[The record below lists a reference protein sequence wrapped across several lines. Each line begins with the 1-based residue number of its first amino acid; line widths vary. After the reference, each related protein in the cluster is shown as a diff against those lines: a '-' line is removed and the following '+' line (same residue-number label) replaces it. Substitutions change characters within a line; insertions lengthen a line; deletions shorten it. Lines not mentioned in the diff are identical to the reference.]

1 MPKIIA
7 IYPTDKQ
14 ESTKFLNRI
23 NTYLKRKLNEDW
35 LCVKLNFSEK
45 EHVDCIEFIS
55 TVNDKFIL
63 FMGHGRSDK
72 LFGSC
77 SKESSDF
84 VSLEAM
90 QYNESIYKNE
100 NFINVE
106 NIRAFKD
113 KILFSFSCN
122 SNRNDKNSLGRN
134 AILNG
139 VKSFV
144 GFGDIPTDYI
154 DILLVKKQ
162 KISYDDIFPKR
173 AIAVYKGLIIKI
185 IKQSL
190 FVSIQNNYTVQG
202 LVDLIKIQTN
212 KEMQNLILS
221 KNKNRHK
228 KILVAKLF
236 DFKSEILILGNCH
249 EKIVELPA

>member
-14 ESTKFLNRI
+14 ESTIFLNRI

-35 LCVKLNFSEK
+35 LCIKLNFSEK
-45 EHVDCIEFIS
+45 EHLDCIEFIS
-55 TVNDKFIL
+55 KVNYKFIF
-63 FMGHGRSDK
+63 FMGHGRSDR

-90 QYNESIYKNE
+90 QHNELIYKNE
-100 NFINVE
+100 NFIHID
-106 NIRAFKD
+106 NIKAFKD

-134 AILNG
+134 AIQHG

-154 DILLVKKQ
+154 DIWPTKKPRM
-162 KISYDDIFPKR
+162 SADDIFPKR
-173 AIAVYKGLIIKI
+173 AIAIYKGIIIKI
-185 IKQSL
+185 MKQCL
-190 FVSIQNNYTVQG
+190 FVSIQNSYTVQG
-202 LVDLIKIQTN
+202 LVDLIKIQTD

-221 KNKNRHK
+221 KNKNRQK
-228 KILVAKLF
+228 KIIVDKLF
-236 DFKSEILILGNCH
+236 DFKFEILVL
-249 EKIVELPA
+249 

>member
-1 MPKIIA
+1 MPKIVA

-14 ESTKFLNRI
+14 ESTNFLDRI
-23 NTYLKRKLNEDW
+23 NTYLKRKLNGDW
-35 LCVKLNFSEK
+35 LCIKLNFSEQ
-45 EHVDCIEFIS
+45 EHLDCIEFIS
-55 TVNDKFIL
+55 TTKDKFIL
-63 FMGHGRSDK
+63 FMGHGQSDK

-90 QYNESIYKNE
+90 QYNELIYKNE
-100 NFINVE
+100 NFIHIH
-106 NIRAFKD
+106 NIKAFKD

-134 AILNG
+134 AIQNG

-154 DILLVKKQ
+154 DIWPKK
-162 KISYDDIFPKR
+162 KPRMITAEVFPKR
-173 AIAVYKGLIIKI
+173 AISIYKGIIIKI
-185 IKQSL
+185 MKQSL
-190 FVSIQNNYTVQG
+190 FVSIQNSYTVQG
-202 LVDLIKIQTN
+202 LVDLIKIQTC
-212 KEMQNLILS
+212 KEIQNLILS

-228 KILVAKLF
+228 SVIIEKLF
-236 DFKSEILILGNCH
+236 VFKSDIVIFGNSFEC
-249 EKIVELPA
+249 ISN

>member
-1 MPKIIA
+1 MPNIIA

-23 NTYLKRKLNEDW
+23 NTYLKRRLNDNW
-35 LCVKLNFSEK
+35 LCIKLNFTDE
-45 EHVDCIEFIS
+45 EHLSCIEFIS
-55 TVNDKFIL
+55 RSKDKFIL

-77 SKESSDF
+77 AKECNDFISSG
-84 VSLEAM
+84 AM
-90 QYNESIYKNE
+90 QDNELFYKNE

-106 NIRAFKD
+106 NIKAFEG

-122 SNRNDKNSLGRN
+122 SNRNENNSLGRN
-134 AILNG
+134 AIKNG

-154 DILLVKKQ
+154 DISSIKKHMRP
-162 KISYDDIFPKR
+162 SYEIFPKR
-173 AIAVYKGLIIKI
+173 AIAIYKGIIIKI
-185 IKQSL
+185 IKQCL
-190 FVSIQNNYTVQG
+190 FVSINNNYSIQD

-212 KEMQNLILS
+212 KEIQNLILS
-221 KNKNRHK
+221 KNKNRQK
-228 KILVAKLF
+228 KIIIDKLF
-236 DFKSEILILGNCH
+236 QFKSEILILGNNH
-249 EKIVELPA
+249 EKLI